1 MEIKVGEYARTECG
15 IAKIKE
21 ISIKNEVFEL
31 DKDIMYIHQENY
43 LHTCTKSQILK
54 HSFNITDL
62 IEEGDIVNGQ
72 RVLYIEKEGL
82 VIEMADY
89 IFPYISI
96 KEIKIEEILIQKI
109 RADLSVLDNALKKRL
124 ENKASKAE
132 VTRIR
137 IKTEESFNKL
147 KNYYK

>member
-54 HSFNITDL
+54 HSFKNREERQYDRTD
-62 IEEGDIVNGQ
+62 DIVY
-72 RVLYIEKEGL
+72 V
-82 VIEMADY
+82 
-89 IFPYISI
+89 
-96 KEIKIEEILIQKI
+96 
-109 RADLSVLDNALKKRL
+109 
-124 ENKASKAE
+124 
-132 VTRIR
+132 
-137 IKTEESFNKL
+137 
-147 KNYYK
+147 